1 MQFLKPI
8 NVGQVPND
16 QTGDTLRDAMAL
28 VNENFAKTRVGVE
41 AVEVSAAAAQRKA
54 DAAVPASEKGAT
66 GGVTP
71 LDAAGK
77 VPAAHLPPPAIPLS
91 EKSAPGGVA
100 PLDASGKVPAG
111 YLPVP
116 GDFVPRTEKGAS
128 NGVMSLDS
136 SRRAPPANSRYPD
149 LQSRP
154 DGTDFNELTVADD
167 YYIRAS
173 APNAPPG
180 WTGQGMLRVQ
190 TYANMTLQEV
200 IRWSMEPT
208 RWWRMRADTTGTW
221 SSWKKVVAEGEA
233 MRRVRLVSGTAVDA
247 STLTADNTLY
257 AWSNS
262 NVMGANFPNIVGAG
276 YLYVTIMASDLL
288 SQELTITMQGRK
300 PYVFHRLGNPMAGG
314 IWQQWRVVGPFS
326 TATIMP
332 NFDAGDIYVDGA
344 GWYEWK
350 SGAYQL
356 RAMAPA
362 IPVASVS
369 WWPLRA
375 SIPAGQIPAD
385 GQTVSRATFPD
396 LAAMVTG
403 GKVPVVTEAD
413 WLADPLKRGSYTF
426 GDGAATIRVPDLNG
440 QSQGS
445 LGAVFRRGDGALSSG
460 TNGLIQRD
468 ALQNIAG
475 TFAARSGTS
484 TGIGAVAAGT
494 GAFERGFKDYG
505 SGVGHIAYASTD
517 GPGDTISFSAAKVA
531 RTATETRS
539 MNVSGVWTIQAFG
552 AVTNPGSVDLAQL
565 ASDFALQNARLQA
578 LDDQLQTLRDQTFG
592 VGQTFQNV
600 TASRVFDLT
609 VYTNTTSRAIVIYI
623 GYNLA
628 GSGVVEVQL
637 RAPGGSVWLPGVV
650 GGWATPI
657 SGMTTSCVIPPGA
670 SYRMQKGSACTVT
683 NVYEYR

>member
-1 MQFLKPI
+1 MQSLKPI
-8 NVGQVPND
+8 NVGHAPND

-54 DAAVPASEKGAT
+54 DAAVPASEKGAA

-167 YYIRAS
+167 YYIRAT

-200 IRWSMEPT
+200 VRWSMDPT
-208 RWWRMRADTTGTW
+208 RWWRMRADSNGNW
-221 SSWKKVVAEGEA
+221 SAWKKVVAEGEA

-326 TATIMP
+326 TATVMP

-356 RAMAPA
+356 RATAPA

-369 WWPLRA
+369 WWPLRT

-396 LAAMVTG
+396 LVAMVTG

-413 WLADPLKRGSYTF
+413 WLADPLKRGSYTL
-426 GDGAATIRVPDLNG
+426 GDGATTIRVPDING
-440 QSQGS
+440 RSGGA
-445 LGAVFRRGDGALSSG
+445 LGALFLRGDGVNAATMDG
-460 TNGLIQRD
+460 AIQRD
-468 ALQNIAG
+468 AMQRVVGVAG
-475 TFAARSGTS
+475 NMLGTPSSIDPGTGVLRKVDAVNSGSGGTS
-484 TGIGAVAAGT
+484 AVLQL
-494 GAFERGFKDYG
+494 
-505 SGVGHIAYASTD
+505 SHVSL
-517 GPGDTISFSAAKVA
+517 DTSLGA
-531 RTATETRS
+531 RTDVETRS
-539 MNVSGVWTIQAFG
+539 INVRGVWTVQAFG
-552 AVTNPGSVDLAQL
+552 AVINPGAVDAAQL
-565 ASDFALQNARLQA
+565 ASDLATAQSGLQ
-578 LDDQLQTLRDQTFG
+578 QLSTKAFG
-592 VGQTFQNV
+592 VGQALRQRT
-600 TASRVFDLT
+600 T
-609 VYTNTTSRAIVIYI
+609 VLRTWYQNTTGRPILIGTNFLGTATGTIVVA
-623 GYNLA
+623 GYLNTVVGDA
-628 GSGVVEVQL
+628 GAV
-637 RAPGGSVWLPGVV
+637 AFHYDTIPGGYAGLGCGFTLHV
-650 GGWATPI
+650 
-657 SGMTTSCVIPPGA
+657 PPGIWWMVDAVNA
-670 SYRMQKGSACTVT
+670 SIGRGPTW
-683 NVYEYR
+683 EYA

>member
-1 MQFLKPI
+1 MQSLKPI
-8 NVGQVPND
+8 NVGHAPND

-54 DAAVPASEKGAT
+54 DAAVPASEKGAA

-91 EKSAPGGVA
+91 QKSAPGGVA

-116 GDFVPRTEKGAS
+116 GDFVARTEKGAS
-128 NGVMSLDS
+128 NGVMSLDA
-136 SRRAPPANSRYPD
+136 SRRAPAANSRYPD

-154 DGTDFNELTVADD
+154 DGTDFNELTIADD
-167 YYIRAS
+167 YYIRAT

-200 IRWSMEPT
+200 IRWSMDPT
-208 RWWRMRADTTGTW
+208 RWWRMRADSNGNW
-221 SSWKKVVAEGEA
+221 SAWKKVVAEGEA

-257 AWSNS
+257 AWSNG

-276 YLYVTIMASDLL
+276 YLHVTIMASDLL
-288 SQELTITMQGRK
+288 SQELTITVQGRK

-356 RAMAPA
+356 RVMAPA
-362 IPVASVS
+362 VPVASVS
-369 WWPLRA
+369 WWPLRT

-413 WLADPLKRGSYTF
+413 WLADPLKRGSYTL

-440 QSQGS
+440 QSA
-445 LGAVFRRGDGALSSG
+445 GAVGAAFLRGDGALSMS
-460 TNGLIQRD
+460 TNGLVQRD
-468 ALQNIAG
+468 TLQNITG
-475 TFAARSGTS
+475 MIGNVPSFAAGGDPGSGALRKADLVIQAGVGTS
-484 TGIGAVAAGT
+484 AGQL
-494 GAFERGFKDYG
+494 FNMSFD
-505 SGVGHIAYASTD
+505 ASRM
-517 GPGDTISFSAAKVA
+517 A
-531 RTATETRS
+531 RTSTETRPT
-539 MNVSGVWTIQAFG
+539 NISGVWTIQAFG
-552 AVTNPGSVDLAQL
+552 AVTNPGSVDVPQL
-565 ASDFALQNARLQA
+565 ASDYAALNAAVQA
-578 LDDQLQTLRDQTFG
+578 IQGRIAKAFG
-592 VGQTFQNV
+592 VDQAWSVFSPSQ
-600 TASRVFDLT
+600 RVLGT
-609 VYTNTTSRAIVIYI
+609 TYTNNTGRPIV
-623 GYNLA
+623 LA
-628 GSGVVEVQL
+628 VSTNTATANAYVILQL
-637 RAPGGSVWLPGVV
+637 R
-650 GGWATPI
+650 GWDVQVARATSSPELI
-657 SGMTTSCVIPPGA
+657 GATMTIPAGDT
-670 SYRMQKGSACTVT
+670 YRVRSSTADLFWQ
-683 NVYEYR
+683 EYR